1 MEAVI
6 ENKVD
11 ELWDTFRN
19 IRSSNAKNELILNY
33 IWLVKYVLH
42 KMPLPN
48 HTILE
53 NNDFI
58 AIGVLGLYETIDRFD
73 PEKGV
78 KFETYAIPR
87 IKGIVQDELRK
98 LDWLSRSTRKRA
110 HEYTN
115 ITEELKSTNSEVSSE
130 EIMKRLDID
139 STTYRKYLAAAAA
152 AKASL
157 SFNENKN
164 VTIEGEEY
172 DLMDTIPDNEAK
184 NILDEIAQKE
194 RVDILVDKISKL
206 KTKQRLVISLYY
218 YEELT
223 FKEIGKTL
231 NLTESR
237 VCQIHSE
244 VLKDLKYKLYN
255 YENA

>member
-6 ENKVD
+6 GNNINEIWD
-11 ELWDTFRN
+11 EFWN
-19 IRSSNAKNELILNY
+19 VRSSKSKNDLIVNY
-33 IWLVKYVLH
+33 IWLVRFVLH
-42 KMPLPN
+42 KMSLPN

-53 NNDFI
+53 DNDFL
-58 AIGVLGLYETIDRFD
+58 AIGVLGLNETIERYD
-73 PEKGV
+73 PNKGV
-78 KFETYAIPR
+78 KFETYAVPR

-98 LDWLSRSTRKRA
+98 LDWLSRNTRKRA
-110 HEYTN
+110 HEYSN
-115 ITEELKSTNSEVSSE
+115 ITEEIRSEYGE
-130 EIMKRLDID
+130 ANTLEIMKKLDVD
-139 STTYRKYLAAAAA
+139 PTTYKKYLRAAAA

-172 DLMDTIPDNEAK
+172 DILETVSDTDAK
-184 NILDEIAQKE
+184 DIIDEIEQK
-194 RVDILVDKISKL
+194 DKVLSLMNNISNL
-206 KTKQRLVISLYY
+206 KEKHRLVISLYY

-223 FKEIGKTL
+223 FKEIGKAL

-237 VCQIHSE
+237 VCQIHSQS
-244 VLKDLKYKLYN
+244 LKELKSKLYN

>member
-6 ENKVD
+6 ENKVE
-11 ELWDTFRN
+11 ELWDEFWN
-19 IRSSNAKNELILNY
+19 IRSTKSKNELIVNY
-33 IWLVKYVLH
+33 IWLVRYVLH

-53 NNDFI
+53 DNDFL
-58 AIGVLGLYETIDRFD
+58 AIGILGLNETIERFD

-78 KFETYAIPR
+78 KFETYAVPR

-98 LDWLSRSTRKRA
+98 LDWLSRNTRKRA
-110 HEYTN
+110 HQFSN
-115 ITEELKSTNSEVSSE
+115 IAEEVRSEHGEVNTF
-130 EIMKRLDID
+130 EIMKKLDVD
-139 STTYRKYLAAAAA
+139 PSTYKKYLQAAAA

-172 DLMDTIPDNEAK
+172 DVLDTVADSEAK
-184 NILDEIAQKE
+184 DVIEEIEQKE
-194 RVDILVDKISKL
+194 KVLMLMNNISQL
-206 KTKQRLVISLYY
+206 KEKHRLVISLYY

-223 FKEIGKTL
+223 FKEIGQTL

-237 VCQIHSE
+237 VCQIHSQ
-244 VLKDLKYKLYN
+244 VLKELKSKLYN

>member
-11 ELWDTFRN
+11 ELWDSYWN
-19 IRSSNAKNELILNY
+19 VRSSDSKNMLILNY
-33 IWLVKYVLH
+33 IWLVRYVLH
-42 KMPLPN
+42 KMTLPN
-48 HTILE
+48 HTILDT
-53 NNDFI
+53 NDFL
-58 AIGVLGLYETIDRFD
+58 AIGVLGLYETIDRYD
-73 PEKGV
+73 PNKGV

-87 IKGIVQDELRK
+87 IRGIVQDELRK

-110 HEYTN
+110 HEFTN
-115 ITEELKSTNSEVSSE
+115 ISDVLRSENGEVNSS

-139 STTYRKYLAAAAA
+139 SATYRKYLAAAAA

-172 DLMDTIPDNEAK
+172 DLMDTLPDNEAK
-184 NILDEIAQKE
+184 NILDDLAQKE
-194 RVDILVDKISKL
+194 KVDILIDNLSQL
-206 KTKQRLVISLYY
+206 KTKHRLVISLYY
-218 YEELT
+218 YEDLT

-231 NLTESR
+231 KLTESR
-237 VCQIHSE
+237 VCQIHSQ
-244 VLKDLKYKLYN
+244 VLKDLKSKLYN

>member
-6 ENKVD
+6 ENSLEEIWV
-11 ELWDTFRN
+11 EFWN
-19 IRSSNAKNELILNY
+19 IRSSKSKNDLIVHY
-33 IWLVKYVLH
+33 IWLVRFVLH

-53 NNDFI
+53 DSDFF
-58 AIGVLGLYETIDRFD
+58 AIGVLGLNETIERYD
-73 PEKGV
+73 PNKGV
-78 KFETYAIPR
+78 KFETYAVPR

-98 LDWLSRSTRKRA
+98 LDWLSRNTRKRA
-110 HEYTN
+110 HEFSN
-115 ITEELKSTNSEVSSE
+115 ISEELRSEYGE
-130 EIMKRLDID
+130 ANTQEIMRKLDVD
-139 STTYRKYLAAAAA
+139 PATYRKYLQAAAA
-152 AKASL
+152 AKSSL

-172 DLMDTIPDNEAK
+172 DVLDTVSDNDAKDVIEEIEQKDKVLTLMN
-184 NILDEIAQKE
+184 NISQLKE
-194 RVDILVDKISKL
+194 KH
-206 KTKQRLVISLYY
+206 RLVISLYY

-223 FKEIGKTL
+223 FKEIGQTL

-237 VCQIHSE
+237 VCQIHSQC
-244 VLKDLKYKLYN
+244 LKELKSKLYN

>member
-11 ELWDTFRN
+11 ELWDSYWN
-19 IRSSNAKNELILNY
+19 VRSSQAKNELIINY
-33 IWLVKYVLH
+33 IWLVRYVLH
-42 KMPLPN
+42 KMTLPN

-53 NNDFI
+53 NSDFL

-73 PEKGV
+73 PNKGV

-87 IKGIVQDELRK
+87 IRGIVQDELRK

-110 HEYTN
+110 HDYSN
-115 ITEELKSTNSEVSSE
+115 ISE
-130 EIMKRLDID
+130 EIKSQNGEVSPQDMMRRLDVD
-139 STTYRKYLAAAAA
+139 PATYKKYLAAAAA
-152 AKASL
+152 AKAIL

-172 DLMDTIPDNEAK
+172 DIMDTIPDNEAK
-184 NILDEIAQKE
+184 NILDDIAQQE
-194 RVDILVDKISKL
+194 RVDILLEKLSHLKDKH
-206 KTKQRLVISLYY
+206 RLVISLYY

-237 VCQIHSE
+237 VCQIHSQ
-244 VLKDLKYKLYN
+244 VLRELKSKLYK

>member
-11 ELWDTFRN
+11 EIWDEFWN
-19 IRSSNAKNELILNY
+19 IRSTKSKNELIVNY
-33 IWLVKYVLH
+33 LWLVKYVLH
-42 KMPLPN
+42 KMLLPN

-53 NNDFI
+53 DKDFL
-58 AIGVLGLYETIDRFD
+58 AIGVLGLNETIERFD
-73 PEKGV
+73 PDKGV
-78 KFETYAIPR
+78 KFETYAVPR

-98 LDWLSRSTRKRA
+98 LDWLSRNTRKRA
-110 HEYTN
+110 HEFSN
-115 ITEELKSTNSEVSSE
+115 IAEEVRSEFGEVNTL
-130 EIMKRLDID
+130 EIMKKLDVD
-139 STTYRKYLAAAAA
+139 PATYKKYLQAAAA

-172 DLMDTIPDNEAK
+172 DVLDTIADAEAIDIIEEIEQKEKVKVLMD
-184 NILDEIAQKE
+184 NISSLKE
-194 RVDILVDKISKL
+194 KH
-206 KTKQRLVISLYY
+206 RLVISLYY

-223 FKEIGKTL
+223 FKEIGQTL

-237 VCQIHSE
+237 VCQIHSQ
-244 VLKDLKYKLYN
+244 VLKELKSKLYN
-255 YENA
+255 YQNA

>member
-11 ELWDTFRN
+11 ELWDSYLN
-19 IRSSNAKNELILNY
+19 VRSSKAKNELIINY
-33 IWLVKYVLH
+33 IWLVRYVLH
-42 KMPLPN
+42 KMSLPN

-53 NNDFI
+53 NSDFL
-58 AIGVLGLYETIDRFD
+58 AIGILGLYETIDRFD
-73 PEKGV
+73 PNKGV

-87 IKGIVQDELRK
+87 IRGIVQDELRK

-110 HEYTN
+110 HEFSN
-115 ITEELKSTNSEVSSE
+115 ISDELISINGEVSSE
-130 EIMKRLDID
+130 DIMKRLDVD
-139 STTYRKYLAAAAA
+139 PATYRKYLAAAAA
-152 AKASL
+152 AKATL
-157 SFNENKN
+157 SFNENKS

-172 DLMDTIPDNEAK
+172 DIMDTIPDNEAK
-184 NILDEIAQKE
+184 NILDDIAQQE
-194 RVDILVDKISKL
+194 RVNLLMENLSHLKSKH
-206 KTKQRLVISLYY
+206 RLVISLYY

-223 FKEIGKTL
+223 FKEIGQTL

-237 VCQIHSE
+237 VCQIHSQ
-244 VLKDLKYKLYN
+244 VLRELKSKLYK

>member
-19 IRSSNAKNELILNY
+19 IRSSSAKNELILNY

-115 ITEELKSTNSEVSSE
+115 ITEELKSSNSEVSSE
-130 EIMKRLDID
+130 EIMRRLDID